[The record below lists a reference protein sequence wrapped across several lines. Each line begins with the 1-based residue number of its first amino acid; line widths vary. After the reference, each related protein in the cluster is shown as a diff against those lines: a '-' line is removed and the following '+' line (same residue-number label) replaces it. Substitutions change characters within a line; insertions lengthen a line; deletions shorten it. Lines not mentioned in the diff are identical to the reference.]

1 MTNHAPSVHRFALDI
16 ALPVDIDADDTL
28 SKALGQVSSDLLVT
42 HGMPNRVSLSR
53 WGSGRPVLYVDNAPD
68 DDRVSTRLSP
78 EDIETALRTLADL
91 WSDSAYEP
99 SRRQHEIADLVT
111 STYAA
116 MQRDTSSASRRS
128 TRACPICLRDLPDSD
143 DAVNDH
149 YDREHPSIDTDTA
162 MPADAANLICRMVRD
177 ECFRTFEA
185 NGKAMPLADYVADV
199 VQHLPDH
206 DTSQEVQ
213 QP

>member
-1 MTNHAPSVHRFALDI
+1 MDHGIMS
-16 ALPVDIDADDTL
+16 
-28 SKALGQVSSDLLVT
+28 SK
-42 HGMPNRVSLSR
+42 PSR
-53 WGSGRPVLYVDNAPD
+53 WL
-68 DDRVSTRLSP
+68 RLST
-78 EDIETALRTLADL
+78 ETTWREGP
-91 WSDSAYEP
+91 WHFISDGVIGAYPRFVNDAGSTVFLHAVAETRQDDPGSA
-99 SRRQHEIADLVT
+99 QMTGD
-111 STYAA
+111 
-116 MQRDTSSASRRS
+116 S